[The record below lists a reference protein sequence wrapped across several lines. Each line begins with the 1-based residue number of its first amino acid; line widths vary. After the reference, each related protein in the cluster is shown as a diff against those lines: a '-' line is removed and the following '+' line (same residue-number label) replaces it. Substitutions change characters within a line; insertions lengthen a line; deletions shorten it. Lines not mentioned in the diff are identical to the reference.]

1 MEIHEKISLMRH
13 AKKWS
18 QEDMA
23 EKLDMS
29 VNGYANIEHGNTDLQ
44 IKRLKQIAEIFGMD
58 LLELFNIGE
67 KGVLCFIGENC
78 RNVNVQN
85 NNAQIINCS
94 NEQIELKHE
103 MEKLHLILDK
113 KDQEIK
119 HLKEML
125 ELMKDKLNQ
134 PK

>member
-1 MEIHEKISLMRH
+1 MEIHEKICLMRH

-44 IKRLKQIAEIFGMD
+44 IKRLNQIAEVFGVD
-58 LLELFNIGE
+58 LLELFNLRERGI
-67 KGVLCFIGENC
+67 LCFIRDNY
-78 RNVNVQN
+78 RNVQSYNG
-85 NNAQIINCS
+85 QIINYS
-94 NEQIELKHE
+94 NEQTELKHE
-103 MEKLHLILDK
+103 IEKLHLVIEK

-119 HLKEML
+119 HLKGVVA
-125 ELMKDKLNQ
+125 
-134 PK
+134 

>member
-1 MEIHEKISLMRH
+1 MRH

-58 LLELFNIGE
+58 LLELFNTGE
-67 KGVLCFIGENC
+67 KGVLCFIGENY
-78 RNVNVQN
+78 RNVQN

-94 NEQIELKHE
+94 NEQHE
-103 MEKLHLILDK
+103 MEKLHLMLENKDQIIES

-119 HLKEML
+119 HLKEII

>member
-1 MEIHEKISLMRH
+1 MRH

-29 VNGYANIEHGNTDLQ
+29 VNGYANIEHGNSNLH
-44 IKRLKQIAEIFGMD
+44 IKRLNQIAEIFGMD

-67 KGVLCFIGENC
+67 RGILCFIGGNY
-78 RNVNVQN
+78 QN
-85 NNAQIINCS
+85 GQINSGKITNYS
-94 NEQIELKHE
+94 NEATELKHE
-103 MEKLHLILDK
+103 IEKLHLILEK

-119 HLKEML
+119 HLKE
-125 ELMKDKLNQ
+125 KK
-134 PK
+134 